1 MGSMKKPVPY
11 YRELAGRYIASA
23 QAMGNIYGI
32 ERDAIPGKR
41 TISLFG
47 ANGMTHMKEMPE
59 AYRPLA
65 EGDFDGWAA

>member
-1 MGSMKKPVPY
+1 MKRTVEYCRK
-11 YRELAGRYIASA
+11 LAARYIASA
-23 QAMGNIYGI
+23 QAMGNVYGI
-32 ERDAIPGKR
+32 ERGANPGKR

-65 EGDFDGWAA
+65 EADFDGWAA